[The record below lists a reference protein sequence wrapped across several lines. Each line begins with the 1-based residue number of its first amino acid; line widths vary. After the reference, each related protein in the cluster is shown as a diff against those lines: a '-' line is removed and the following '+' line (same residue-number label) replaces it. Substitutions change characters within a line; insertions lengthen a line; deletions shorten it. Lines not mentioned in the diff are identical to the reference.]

1 MIVYPIVQF
10 TVYGLMTAILGYM
23 CLTYITLP
31 LHCCDDMSAKNQRVT
46 AKTDR
51 EGFRSYGQ
59 RNQLYYGA

>member
-1 MIVYPIVQF
+1 
-10 TVYGLMTAILGYM
+10 MTPILGYM
-23 CLTYITLP
+23 CMTYITLQ

-51 EGFRSYGQ
+51 KGFRSYGQ